1 MFTFLLK
8 IFDTSD
14 FPARWTCGQWSLMH
28 GWTHIVSDFAI
39 FGAYAAIPL
48 VLAYF
53 VWKRKDTPFL
63 PIFWLFA
70 AFLLACGIEHFI
82 EATIFWHPWYRLSA
96 LSKVITAFVSWATVI
111 ALIPVIP
118 RALSLPGLALVN
130 QQLEAEVQERKRVE
144 ERLRQYEAII
154 ESSSDAI
161 IGKAL
166 DGTITS
172 WNPGAESI
180 YGYNSKEA
188 IGQSIFVL
196 IPPGD
201 PRDSETNLEIISKG
215 ERIDSFETRR
225 CCPLAFT
232 RLQPP

>member
-1 MFTFLLK
+1 M
-8 IFDTSD
+8 
-14 FPARWTCGQWSLMH
+14 
-28 GWTHIVSDFAI
+28 
-39 FGAYAAIPL
+39 
-48 VLAYF
+48 
-53 VWKRKDTPFL
+53 
-63 PIFWLFA
+63 
-70 AFLLACGIEHFI
+70 
-82 EATIFWHPWYRLSA
+82 
-96 LSKVITAFVSWATVI
+96 ITAFVSWATVI

-118 RALSLPGLALVN
+118 RALSLPGLAPVN

-166 DGTITS
+166 DGTLTS
-172 WNPGAESI
+172 WNLGAERI

-188 IGQSIFVL
+188 IGQSIFML
-196 IPPGD
+196 ISPGD
-201 PRDSETNLEIISKG
+201 PRDSETILRRISKG